1 MTTRLAI
8 AAAAALALL
17 ALIPAS
23 ASAQRCRPVI
33 DTGPTGFDPA
43 DSDGLRTEDVG
54 CAEARKLAAKAG
66 LIALRQTV
74 RLRGFAC
81 RDLGMR
87 RDGTFPQRC
96 RQGDRSVFWVLRN
109 AERRCP
115 GTAFIA
121 DPGVTVRFW
130 VQGIACGRGRQV
142 LAHSDPFPPGWTT
155 ARDPFTGDPHV
166 IKTRGRRARIRYRPV

>member
-1 MTTRLAI
+1 MARTGI
-8 AAAAALALL
+8 AVAAALGLL
-17 ALIPAS
+17 ALVPGS
-23 ASAQRCRPVI
+23 AAAQRCRPVI

-43 DSDGLRTEDVG
+43 DSDGLRTKGVG
-54 CAEARKLAAKAG
+54 CALARKLAAKAG
-66 LIALRQTV
+66 LVAVRRTV
-74 RLRGFAC
+74 TLRGFAC

-96 RQGDRSVFWVLRN
+96 RRGQASVFWVLRN

-115 GTAFIA
+115 GTVFIA

-130 VQGIACGRGRQV
+130 VQGIACRRARHV
-142 LAHSDPFPPGWTT
+142 LVNSDPYAPGWRT

-166 IKTRGRRARIRYRPV
+166 WKSHGRRARIRYRGV

>member
-1 MTTRLAI
+1 MARVAI

-17 ALIPAS
+17 ALAPAS

-43 DSDGLRTEDVG
+43 DSDGLRTKNVG
-54 CAEARKLAAKAG
+54 CTTARRLAAKAG
-66 LIALRQTV
+66 LISAKQSV

-87 RDGTFPQRC
+87 PDGTFPQRC
-96 RQGDRSVFWVLRN
+96 RRGQRSVFWVLRN

-115 GTAFIA
+115 GTVFIA

-130 VQGIACGRGRQV
+130 VQGITCKLGRHV
-142 LAHSDPFPPGWTT
+142 LVHSDPYPPGWTT
-155 ARDPFTGDPHV
+155 ARDPFTGDSHV